1 MRLRMEGLCQLCKA
15 SIPYLGRVSRRDL
28 YLLICEHFHLSTA
41 GEGVPDEEA
50 DKPALPKPVMAAY
63 KKLPSFS
70 HITSGW
76 SVSRL
81 TEIPFFTTEAVKHYL
96 LIPRTKI
103 MTRRACSAT
112 SNFVRTNYLMSTTF
126 TIWRETCLQ
135 VEQTFV
141 SSVRNAGHHKI
152 HQSKP
157 TRVSSASA
165 GTIQCAT
172 VILPVHFRIRRVL
185 FTCRGFAVCAG

>member
-1 MRLRMEGLCQLCKA
+1 
-15 SIPYLGRVSRRDL
+15 
-28 YLLICEHFHLSTA
+28 
-41 GEGVPDEEA
+41 
-50 DKPALPKPVMAAY
+50 
-63 KKLPSFS
+63 
-70 HITSGW
+70 
-76 SVSRL
+76 
-81 TEIPFFTTEAVKHYL
+81 
-96 LIPRTKI
+96 

-165 GTIQCAT
+165 GTIQCAKVDT
-172 VILPVHFRIRRVL
+172 ASAFPDKESAVHMSRLCCLRRMIFAAMACRVCLDLP
-185 FTCRGFAVCAG
+185 